1 MPPATRAKV
10 IGNLPIEPTSF
21 VGRRPEL
28 AEAKR
33 LLSVARLVTLTGIG
47 GVGKTRL
54 ALRVA
59 EDSRRA
65 FEDGVWLVEFGELQ
79 DEALVPDTVATALGL
94 REHPAHPPLVL
105 LTEYL
110 ATRTLLLVLDNCEHL
125 IDAVAKL
132 TDSLLRS
139 CPDLRILATSREP
152 LVIGGEAVL
161 RVPALTVPDAT
172 PTPQA
177 LAGSEAVTL
186 FVERATA
193 ALPGFTLTEENLE
206 PVAQICR
213 QLDGLPLPIELAAVR
228 LRAMTAE
235 QILDRLTDRYRLLT
249 TGNRGAPTR
258 LQSLQMSID
267 WSHELC
273 TETEQVLWRR
283 LSVFAGSFGLDAAEG
298 VCAGGTVDPRDL
310 LDVLASLVDKS
321 ILIREEAGAA
331 VRYRMLETLRE
342 YGREKLHEA
351 HEFDDLLRRNRDWY
365 EGLVLGARSEWIGP
379 RQPDLMVRIARE
391 QPNLREAMQF
401 SATEPGEADHALR
414 IAIALFP
421 FWLSRGLLSEG
432 RYWLDRA
439 LGLPGEVPT
448 AHRIK
453 ALCADCLLTSNQ
465 GDIAAGTAQAE
476 EALQLADDLGD
487 PGTRALVMHAAGYL
501 AAFSGDLP
509 RAVACLEEALEVF
522 RTQGNPIRQIS
533 TLLGLAVAYGLI
545 DDAARAIEYQEQALA
560 ISEATG
566 EFVYRAYAVC
576 ALGLALWKTD
586 PQRADGLLEKG
597 LRLSR
602 EADDMLATAMCVEAK
617 AWTAIVTDRARR
629 AALLFGAARTMWQR
643 VGSPGAVVP
652 KLESYHE
659 ECELRTRRA
668 LGEQAFETAFRSG
681 ERWTAQETIAFAL
694 GEDLGEEN
702 PEPAGTATALTPRE
716 LQVAELV
723 AQGLTNK
730 AIAAKLVIAQRTA
743 QGHVEHVLAKL
754 GFNSRTQIA
763 AWVVERQSG

>member
-1 MPPATRAKV
+1 MPPGTRARA

-28 AEAKR
+28 TEAKR
-33 LLSVARLVTLTGIG
+33 LLSGARLVTLTGIG

-110 ATRTLLLVLDNCEHL
+110 TTRTLLLVLDNCEHL

-132 TDSLLRS
+132 ADSLLRS

-161 RVPALTVPDAT
+161 RVPALAVPDRG
-172 PTPQA
+172 PTPELQNVPQY
-177 LAGSEAVTL
+177 EAVAL
-186 FVERATA
+186 FAERAAA
-193 ALPGFTLTEENLE
+193 ALPGFALTEDNLAQI
-206 PVAQICR
+206 VQICR
-213 QLDGLPLPIELAAVR
+213 RLDGLPLPIELAAR
-228 LRAMTAE
+228 RMRSIPAEEILEGLNDLYMTVSR
-235 QILDRLTDRYRLLT
+235 QGSLTRQ
-249 TGNRGAPTR
+249 
-258 LQSLQMSID
+258 QSLRMSID

-273 TETEQVLWRR
+273 TRAEQVLWRR
-283 LSVFAGSFGLDAAEG
+283 LAVFAGSFGLDSAEG
-298 VCAGGTVDPRDL
+298 VCTGGLVDPPDL
-310 LDVLASLVDKS
+310 LDVVASLVDKS
-321 ILIREEAGAA
+321 ILIREEAGSE
-331 VRYRMLETLRE
+331 VRYRMLETLRA
-342 YGREKLHEA
+342 YGREKLREA
-351 HEFDDLLRRNRDWY
+351 GEFEALLRRNRDWY
-365 EGLVLGARSEWIGP
+365 EGLMLGARSEWIGP
-379 RQPDLMVRIARE
+379 RQPELMVRIARE
-391 QPNLREAMQF
+391 QPNLREAMEF
-401 SATEPGEADHALR
+401 SAKEPGEADHAMR
-414 IAIALFP
+414 IAIAMFP

-432 RYWLDRA
+432 RHWLDRA
-439 LGLPGEVPT
+439 LDLPGEVPT

-453 ALCADCLLTSNQ
+453 ALCANCLLTGNQ
-465 GDIAAGTAQAE
+465 GDITTATAQAE
-476 EALQLADDLGD
+476 EALRLAEDLGD
-487 PGTRALVMHAAGYL
+487 PAVRGVVMHAAGYL
-501 AAFSGDLP
+501 AAFAGDVP

-533 TLLGLAVAYGLI
+533 TLLGLAVAYGLL
-545 DDAARAIEYQEQALA
+545 DDPARAIEYQEHALA
-560 ISEATG
+560 ISGASG

-586 PQRADGLLEKG
+586 PRRADELLERG
-597 LRLSR
+597 LQLARQT
-602 EADDMLATAMCVEAK
+602 DDMLATAMCVEAK
-617 AWTAIVTDRARR
+617 AWIAIATDRARR
-629 AALLFGAARTMWQR
+629 AALLLGAARTMWQR

-659 ECELRTRRA
+659 ECERRTRRA
-668 LGEQAFETAFRSG
+668 LGESAFESAFRDG
-681 ERWTAQETIAFAL
+681 ARWTAQETIAFAL

-702 PEPAGTATALTPRE
+702 PEPTGAATTLTPRE
-716 LQVAELV
+716 LQVADLV

-754 GFNSRTQIA
+754 GFNSRAQIA
-763 AWVVERQSG
+763 AWVVERQSR